1 MATIREN
8 ARYGTALWVVV
19 TAGCVATDQPLFET
33 VAAPELRADPV
44 GGSAPSSAAPAAA
57 PEPQPLAE
65 QAPLPISLEPPVM
78 ALQAEALPSP
88 EPPAPEPPPALPEPS
103 VFEPCSSP
111 GLLLCDTF
119 EADAVGS
126 FPAAEHWLDELPG
139 CGTHRVGEVDVGP
152 PSRALLS
159 QQGGYP
165 ECMLHADLGEQA
177 DFYVR
182 SRVRLGPEPEL
193 REQYLSLLEIG
204 ARAAQDEPELRVGSR
219 PSGGS
224 LCGNTPGLDVVS
236 NSSRSAGIVCRFT
249 SRAASGGS
257 TTLWRSTASRC
268 WLARTYAWAAAG
280 TTTACISSWGA
291 QPTDRARAALSGTT
305 TWPWAA
311 SRCPA
316 RREASAS
323 YLISAQPMRPPALPV
338 G

>member
-224 LCGNTPGLDVVS
+224 LCGNTPGLDVSVS
-236 NSSRSAGIVCRFT
+236 GLGSGSSTDCAGVELEPERWYCLQVHVTRSERRLDYTLAIDGVEVLARSDIRLGGGWNDDSVYLKLG
-249 SRAASGGS
+249 RAAYGQSPSGSVWHDDVAVGS
-257 TTLWRSTASRC
+257 EPL
-268 WLARTYAWAAAG
+268 
-280 TTTACISSWGA
+280 
-291 QPTDRARAALSGTT
+291 P
-305 TWPWAA
+305 
-311 SRCPA
+311 CP
-316 RREASAS
+316 
-323 YLISAQPMRPPALPV
+323 P
-338 G
+338 